1 MLTQYL
7 VLYPSY
13 NLSAVSNGTTPYF
26 ILFTPAQDGGNTWYF
41 VLGSLYIVLGTFIHS
56 INPTLTVS

>member
-7 VLYPSY
+7 VLYLSY

-26 ILFTPAQDGGNTWYF
+26 ILFTTAQDGGNTWYL
-41 VLGSLYIVLGTFIHS
+41 VHYTWYLVHCTLYMLHPLIQ
-56 INPTLTVS
+56 